1 MSASFM
7 EYPDFFTKGE
17 PPCASTDPD
26 AFFPDPESPNSVEMA
41 KLAKKTCST
50 CFYKDECL
58 EWALK
63 SDEIGI
69 WGGTTEAER
78 RRMKRGIILKPRKQY
93 NIKKPVS

>member
-1 MSASFM
+1 M

-26 AFFPDPESPNSVEMA
+26 AFFPDPETPNSAEIA

-50 CFYKDECL
+50 CIYKDECL

-78 RRMKRGIILKPRKQY
+78 RRMKRGIILKPRRTY
-93 NIKKPVS
+93 NIKKKAV